1 MTPSKWNVFL
11 GSALGAAA
19 IAAVAASTLAS
30 DQRTDQA
37 HRDLTR
43 VFSEVYQRAMSHDQI
58 GEVARPEF
66 ASAKVDIS
74 VPDLSETWAPTCD
87 FDIAAA
93 HSDPRRNLQAL
104 VMVPRDGLSPDGTDF
119 TVFAVFHGAP
129 VVSDALFAN
138 PPDWLLQDTGGYDSL
153 APDLSRITSGS
164 DIAVTS
170 IVCPDFTVSTIE
182 GTPK

>member
-1 MTPSKWNVFL
+1 MTPGKWHVFL

-43 VFSEVYQRAMSHDQI
+43 AFSEIYQRAMSHDQI
-58 GEVARPEF
+58 GEIARPEF

-87 FDIAAA
+87 SDIAAA

-104 VMVPRDGLSPDGTDF
+104 VLVPRDGLSPDATDF
-119 TVFAVFHGAP
+119 TVFAIFYGAP
-129 VVSDALFAN
+129 VVLDALFAN
-138 PPDWLLQDTGGYDSL
+138 PP
-153 APDLSRITSGS
+153 
-164 DIAVTS
+164 
-170 IVCPDFTVSTIE
+170 
-182 GTPK
+182 

>member
-1 MTPSKWNVFL
+1 MTPGKWNVFL
-11 GSALGAAA
+11 ASSLGAAA

-30 DQRTDQA
+30 DQRTDQI

-43 VFSEVYQRAMSHDQI
+43 VFSELYQRAMSHDQI

-74 VPDLSETWAPTCD
+74 VPDLSENWAPTCD
-87 FDIAAA
+87 FDI
-93 HSDPRRNLQAL
+93 STTGSEPRRNLQAL
-104 VMVPRDGLSPDGTDF
+104 MLVPRDGVSPDGTDF
-119 TVFAVFHGAP
+119 TVFAIFHGAP

-138 PPDWLLQDTGGYDSL
+138 PPDWLLQETGGYDSL
-153 APDLSRITSGS
+153 AADLNRITSGS
-164 DIAVTS
+164 EIAVTS
-170 IVCPDFTVSTIE
+170 LVCPDFTVSTIE